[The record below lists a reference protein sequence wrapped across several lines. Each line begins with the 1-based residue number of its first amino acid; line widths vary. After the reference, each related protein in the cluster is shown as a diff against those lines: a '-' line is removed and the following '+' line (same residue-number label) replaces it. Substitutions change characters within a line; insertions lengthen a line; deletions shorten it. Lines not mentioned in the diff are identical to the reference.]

1 MLNWNQIALND
12 DNSGGYLLSQVFL
25 EPDKQR
31 RDVEKRIK
39 KRIINGLKEL
49 CHPQWSFWIEFMF
62 YDAIES
68 SMSKE

>member
-1 MLNWNQIALND
+1 MLKKIDLGNVKLPIVMLNWNQIALND

-49 CHPQWSFWIEFMF
+49 CHPQ
-62 YDAIES
+62 
-68 SMSKE
+68 